1 MVALIVEVGCCLCIL
16 AAPALESSSYHTS
29 LIKAA
34 PFFFC
39 LVQDVISKVWQG
51 AEEKEHVVS
60 KHSAKPSRQVPA
72 SLTRLT
78 TDVDE
83 LALLG
88 SQL

>member
-1 MVALIVEVGCCLCIL
+1 MVALIVEVGCCLCVL
-16 AAPALESSSYHTS
+16 AATAPESSSDHTA

-60 KHSAKPSRQVPA
+60 KYSEAGTCLDCL